1 MYEIYLFRYPFIEYG
16 VGIILD
22 IIGLVLANKD
32 KKVIKANP
40 DKFSQGSISNLRAWR
55 ICSIIGIVVGAI
67 FLIVIVLYLIY
78 FMPMIMDQVKKD

>member
-32 KKVIKANP
+32 KKVIKANL
-40 DKFSQGSISNLRAWR
+40 DIFSQGSISNLSAGR